1 MKKYFKLIGVLLI
14 IFVSY
19 FVFLRFKS
27 ISEIPEFE
35 YKSINN
41 EIFSKNKIN
50 KSDKNIIFLYF
61 SCKCGDCKELINNVE
76 NYEKLLKEHEIILV
90 TTEKNIDS
98 IKKFVKYKEIEELNI
113 PILIDV
119 NNNFPSD
126 FSLGIS
132 TNLPKIIV
140 FDKNGKLIE
149 NANPFAELK

>member
-1 MKKYFKLIGVLLI
+1 MIKYFKLIGVLLI

-19 FVFLRFKS
+19 FIFLRFKS

-41 EIFSKNKIN
+41 GIFSKNKIN

-61 SCKCGDCKELINNVE
+61 SCKCSDCKELINNVE
-76 NYEKLLKEHEIILV
+76 NYKKLLKEHEIILV

-132 TNLPKIIV
+132 INLPKIIV

>member
-132 TNLPKIIV
+132 INLPKIIV

>member
-1 MKKYFKLIGVLLI
+1 MK
-14 IFVSY
+14 
-19 FVFLRFKS
+19 
-27 ISEIPEFE
+27 
-35 YKSINN
+35 
-41 EIFSKNKIN
+41 
-50 KSDKNIIFLYF
+50 
-61 SCKCGDCKELINNVE
+61 

-132 TNLPKIIV
+132 INLPKIIV

>member
-1 MKKYFKLIGVLLI
+1 M
-14 IFVSY
+14 
-19 FVFLRFKS
+19 
-27 ISEIPEFE
+27 
-35 YKSINN
+35 
-41 EIFSKNKIN
+41 
-50 KSDKNIIFLYF
+50 
-61 SCKCGDCKELINNVE
+61 INNVE

-132 TNLPKIIV
+132 INLPKIIV